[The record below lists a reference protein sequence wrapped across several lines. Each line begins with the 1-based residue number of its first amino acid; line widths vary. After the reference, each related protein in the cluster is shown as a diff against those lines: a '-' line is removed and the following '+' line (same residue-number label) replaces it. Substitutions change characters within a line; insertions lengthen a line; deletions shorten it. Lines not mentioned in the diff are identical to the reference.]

1 MPIDINQL
9 LKLMVQRDI
18 SDIHFKADSPPA
30 LRLHG
35 DMVLAANLQKLTAE
49 DVKGIA
55 YQLMNEA
62 QRKEFERELELDMG
76 YTLDGVSRF
85 RVNIYAQ
92 RRSIGVT
99 LRVVPMKLRSF
110 EELNQAEEQSLPDE
124 PLLDMLQRYDLE
136 NSLAEG
142 LLTKADRA
150 GMRSAIELRA
160 PFLDVDVMEFAARLP
175 ADERVKGI
183 TTKVFLKRYALQY
196 LPKAIVYRKKRG
208 LSVPLTAWLRGPLY
222 DWAQGQ
228 LQNPLLENV
237 GIRRPQAFALLEE
250 HRQSKDDY
258 ARPLWNLLVLS
269 EWMKWADSR
278 KPGGDPD

>member
-110 EELNQAEEQSLPDE
+110 EELNLPVE
-124 PLLDMLQRYDLE
+124 PLRK
-136 NSLAEG
+136 LAQETRG
-142 LLTKADRA
+142 LILFA
-150 GMRSAIELRA
+150 GITGAGKTTTLNNFLNHINQNCQYRIITIED
-160 PFLDVDVMEFAARLP
+160 PIEFFHVDV
-175 ADERVKGI
+175 KSS
-183 TTKVFLKRYALQY
+183 
-196 LPKAIVYRKKRG
+196 IVQRE
-208 LSVPLTAWLRGPLY
+208 V
-222 DWAQGQ
+222 
-228 LQNPLLENV
+228 
-237 GIRRPQAFALLEE
+237 
-250 HRQSKDDY
+250 
-258 ARPLWNLLVLS
+258 
-269 EWMKWADSR
+269 
-278 KPGGDPD
+278 